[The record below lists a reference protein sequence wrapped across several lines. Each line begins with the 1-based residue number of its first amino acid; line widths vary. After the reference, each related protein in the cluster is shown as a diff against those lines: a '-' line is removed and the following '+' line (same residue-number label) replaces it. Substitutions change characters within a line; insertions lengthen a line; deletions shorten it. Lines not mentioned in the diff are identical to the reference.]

1 MRPAVVALAFGR
13 AGCGATGS
21 APRDGRLD
29 AAWVGSTK
37 GRMSGTATAIW
48 CSVARIAQVTAIQ
61 GDTGLGLLIHAS
73 DSLVAGPYPI
83 SEPASARAR
92 APGAALGLRLLTQVA
107 VVGYQA
113 GGGTLTVEQVGGA
126 RISGRFDAK
135 ASAPAPASGTLTV
148 NGRFL
153 DVPVAPGGAACP
165 R

>member
-1 MRPAVVALAFGR
+1 MALTVAL

-21 APRDGRLD
+21 TPRDGRLE
-29 AAWVGSTK
+29 AAWTGSIK

-48 CSVARIAQVTAIQ
+48 CSAARIAQMSAIQ
-61 GDTGLGLLIHAS
+61 GDTGFGLLIHPT
-73 DSLVAGPYPI
+73 DSLVAGAYPI
-83 SEPASARAR
+83 GEPASARAK
-92 APGAALGLRLLTQVA
+92 APGAALGLRLVTQAA
-107 VVGYQA
+107 VVGYQG

-135 ASAPAPASGTLTV
+135 ASALAPASGTLTV

-153 DVPVAPGGAACP
+153 DVAVAPGGAACP